1 MGWHLVERVVD
12 SVSSYATLTGRL
24 WVSSWYI
31 PKLIKHAFLK
41 TVHFVSQSPYHMS
54 HIIWLKAIQKHKMQ
68 KLMEKFQTTLL
79 FLLRIV
85 VITSIGEHVY
95 GDEVSAFDCNV
106 KNPGCPNVCYR

>member
-1 MGWHLVERVVD
+1 MGWNLVERVVD

-24 WVSSWYI
+24 W
-31 PKLIKHAFLK
+31 
-41 TVHFVSQSPYHMS
+41 
-54 HIIWLKAIQKHKMQ
+54 
-68 KLMEKFQTTLL
+68 TTLL

>member
-1 MGWHLVERVVD
+1 MGWHLVERVID

-24 WVSSWYI
+24 WVSDY
-31 PKLIKHAFLK
+31 A
-41 TVHFVSQSPYHMS
+41 TDCTMS
-54 HIIWLKAIQKHKMQ
+54 IIFK
-68 KLMEKFQTTLL
+68 TTLL